1 MSSMKVGRAGGPVGP
16 VALQHDLYGAALLG
30 RQELIAASQ
39 HLHTRFVGAEL
50 SDFVNPS

>member
-39 HLHTRFVGAEL
+39 HLHTQLGGAGTF
-50 SDFVNPS
+50 SFC